1 MSIPSED
8 VLINALNHKI
18 RREILE
24 IVKNKPTSYTSLLE
38 HFDIS
43 NGKLNY
49 HLKLL
54 SGFISKDVN
63 GFYNITA
70 LGQKTLNILE
80 NFREQV
86 SIDERPL
93 IKEAYLS
100 QKEQEKS
107 FIELQYVGGY
117 RFKMVMLVAIFIMIT
132 VSMFQ
137 VVDVNPTFIIT
148 YYIVITVV
156 IFSGL
161 TFLYKVQ
168 KSSRTFSR
176 RMDRLLG
183 DMDK

>member
-24 IVKNKPTSYTSLLE
+24 IVKLNPTSYTSLLE
-38 HFDIS
+38 QFDIS

-54 SGFISKDVN
+54 SGFLSKDED
-63 GFYNITA
+63 GIYNITA
-70 LGQKTLNILE
+70 LGQKTLQILAD
-80 NFREQV
+80 FRSQVGSEEQ
-86 SIDERPL
+86 PL
-93 IKEAYLS
+93 IKKAYLS

-117 RFKMVMLVAIFIMIT
+117 RLKMVLLVAIYVMMT

-137 VVDVNPTFIIT
+137 IVHINPVFVMT
-148 YYIVITVV
+148 YYIVVTVV
-156 IFSGL
+156 IFTGL
-161 TFLYKVQ
+161 LFLYKVQ
-168 KSSRTFSR
+168 KSSKTFSR